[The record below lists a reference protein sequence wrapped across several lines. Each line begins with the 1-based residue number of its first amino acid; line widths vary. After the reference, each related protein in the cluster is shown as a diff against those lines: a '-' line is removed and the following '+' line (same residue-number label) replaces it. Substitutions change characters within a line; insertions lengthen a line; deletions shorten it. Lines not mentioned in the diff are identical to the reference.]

1 MTMRRSTLG
10 RAFQTFQGR
19 GPAGPRALVIAVIG
33 RAALDL
39 DQGDP
44 AAAGFF
50 LSEDYRRYLELI
62 GLPAD
67 YLPTGVDAAD
77 LRARVEA
84 AASRRARLCCKMSQN
99 IAVAAD

>member
-1 MTMRRSTLG
+1 MTMRRSSIG
-10 RAFQTFQGR
+10 RAFQTFQGQKA
-19 GPAGPRALVIAVIG
+19 AGPRALVIAVIG

-67 YLPTGVDAAD
+67 YLPAGVDAAD
-77 LRARVEA
+77 LLKLAGRP
-84 AASRRARLCCKMSQN
+84 SRRPRLCCKMSQN
-99 IAVAAD
+99 VAIAAD